1 MFVFAVHESGN
12 FSHHSLQR
20 SIFVVFTLL
29 VLWIS
34 SVGGRSETES
44 SDVEGRRILRYP
56 DSHQLFVGNLPHDID
71 ESELK
76 DFFMSKCAPWPT
88 LFLVLEC
95 HKHLLGLFPTPA
107 YGNVVE
113 LRINTKGV
121 GGKLPN
127 FGFVVF
133 DDSDPV
139 QRILGAKVEGACIDV
154 SLPTHFFG
162 FGLDLSL
169 TH

>member
-1 MFVFAVHESGN
+1 M
-12 FSHHSLQR
+12 
-20 SIFVVFTLL
+20 
-29 VLWIS
+29 S
-34 SVGGRSETES
+34 SVGGRGETES
-44 SDVEGRRILRYP
+44 GDVEGRRIVRYP

-76 DFFMSKCAPWPT
+76 DFFMSKFSPKP
-88 LFLVLEC
+88 LFSHFVNTFNIIEC
-95 HKHLLGLFPTPA
+95 HTHHLHLFSFSA

-139 QRILGAKVEGACIDV
+139 QKILGAKVEGACIGV
-154 SLPTHFFG
+154 
-162 FGLDLSL
+162 
-169 TH
+169 